1 MTTIIN
7 AKIGE
12 SKGVARVFMEG
23 RHLLTAGIQIGKKY
37 SIKSDKVARRLE
49 LIEVPTG
56 FAGKCISVSKR
67 ERNGIVHPVIDL
79 RSEQIREV
87 FEDDL
92 KVRVAIRR
100 GRIVITALQI
110 QTKIRER
117 LKRMK
122 EKLER
127 GQKLA
132 VASLFHGGGVLDR
145 ALHSG
150 MVKSGVG
157 SFVQVGVE
165 MESDYLD
172 CSIRNNVD
180 IWTEDSIA
188 IHSDVRDVYLS
199 ENTPLCEVLL
209 AGVPCVGASK
219 SGRSKNKLAFAEG
232 HNDAGALFV
241 EYLNWLRHVNPCIA
255 IIENVGEYANTA
267 SMSVI
272 RSVFTHLGYV
282 VHETVLDGWDFGT
295 LEHRKRLVVVA
306 ITPGIGDSFSFNNLK
321 VNKVRESSINAI
333 IDQVPLND
341 GSWKEYSYLAD
352 KEVRDLAAGKGF
364 ARQLLTGE
372 EDGCGCLGRGYA
384 KGRSTEPFLLHPEDP
399 NLSRLFNKSEHERL
413 KGIPAGL
420 TDGVSETTGH
430 EICGQSVSYPKFV
443 SVGEELGRAVM
454 ASRNNVVNFPTR
466 STHAIKDE
474 SAGANLE
481 KFQTGSLALLI

>member
-12 SKGVARVFMEG
+12 SKGVSRVFMEG
-23 RHLLTAGIQIGKKY
+23 RHLLTAGVQIGKKY
-37 SIKSDKVARRLE
+37 SIKPDKVARRLE
-49 LIEVPTG
+49 LIEVPAD
-56 FAGKCISVSKR
+56 FVGKCTSVSKR

-87 FEDDL
+87 FEDDH

-150 MVKSGVG
+150 MVKSGVD
-157 SFVQVGVE
+157 SFIQVGVE
-165 MESDYLD
+165 MESEYLD
-172 CSIRNNVD
+172 CSIRNNPD
-180 IWTEDSIA
+180 IWTDESIA

-199 ENTPLCEVLL
+199 ENTPQCEVLV
-209 AGVPCVGASK
+209 GGIPCVGASK
-219 SGRSKNKLAFAEG
+219 SGRVKNKLEFAEG
-232 HNDAGALFV
+232 HSDAGALFV
-241 EYLNWLRHVNPCIA
+241 EYLSWLRHVNPCVA

-282 VHETVLDGWDFGT
+282 VHEAVLDGWDFGT

-306 ITPGIGDSFSFNNLK
+306 MTPGVGDSFSFDNLK
-321 VNKVRESSINAI
+321 VSKVRESCINDI
-333 IDQVPLND
+333 IDPIPLND
-341 GSWKEYSYLAD
+341 ESWKEYSYLAD

-372 EDGCGCLGRGYA
+372 ENGCGTLGAGYK
-384 KGRSTEPFLLHPEDP
+384 KGRSTEPFLVHPEDP
-399 NLSRLFNKSEHERL
+399 RLSRLFNKAEHERL
-413 KGIPAGL
+413 KGMPAGL

-430 EICGQSVSYPKFV
+430 EICGQSVSFPKFV
-443 SVGEELGRAVM
+443 SVGEEIGRAVM
-454 ASRNNVVNFPTR
+454 VSRNNVVNFPMKSTNSIMIETVNSQSER
-466 STHAIKDE
+466 SQ
-474 SAGANLE
+474 SGP
-481 KFQTGSLALLI
+481 LALLI